1 MKRLLSPTPF
11 HVPTGSLIIENT
23 DELREQLRRRTW
35 SFSSLKR
42 FFTCPCRF
50 ILEEI
55 QGVTPPS
62 CFEEEEHAN
71 LLIGDFLHRFFA
83 ELKAHP
89 PAMSVGRNDSTRAG
103 RAMRT
108 PDQDS
113 RTRPFA
119 RPSSGA
125 TWPISP
131 PGEGTGRPLLFSDD
145 VAAAELELKA
155 AFGGGRYQLKGRIDR
170 LQREG
175 EKEPSPI

>member
-1 MKRLLSPTPF
+1 MKRLIAPAPF

-23 DELREQLRRRTW
+23 EELKEQLRRRTW

-55 QGVTPPS
+55 QGVTPPA
-62 CFEEEEHAN
+62 CFEDEEHAN

-89 PAMSVGRNDSTRAG
+89 PAIERWQERFDESWESDAEL
-103 RAMRT
+103 RT
-108 PDQDS
+108 KLPDQAVRKAIVQSHLADI
-113 RTRPFA
+113 A
-119 RPSSGA
+119 A
-125 TWPISP
+125 W
-131 PGEGTGRPLLFSDD
+131 EKETGRPLLFSDD

-155 AFGGGRYQLKGRIDR
+155 PFGGWPLPA
-170 LQREG
+170 QRAHR
-175 EKEPSPI
+175 PPAA